1 MNDAQNHQNNPQA
14 PQGGPQPGPAAQ
26 QPSAGP
32 QGYGPAQYQGYQ
44 EPQANGYGYPPA
56 PGNGPPPWAQH
67 GGYPAGYHPGGYQD
81 RYQGG
86 CGHPPAPGNNP
97 SWAHQDHHRGGH
109 PAYYGPQTQTQGYYP
124 PGHGAYPAYHPGY
137 HPGYA
142 SAQAAA
148 AYAHDSGLSSFFNFR
163 DERFIKGAITGAA
176 LTFLLTND
184 SVQKNAIKSVV
195 KLWTLFQGGVEEIKE
210 RFKDA
215 EAEIKTETQPSN
227 P

>member
-1 MNDAQNHQNNPQA
+1 MNEAQNNPQT
-14 PQGGPQPGPAAQ
+14 PPNGPAPGPAAQ
-26 QPSAGP
+26 QGAP
-32 QGYGPAQYQGYQ
+32 GYGPLPGYQ
-44 EPQANGYGYPPA
+44 DQPVGGYGYPPA

-67 GGYPAGYHPGGYQD
+67 GGHPAGYHPGGYQD
-81 RYQGG
+81 QYQGG

-97 SWAHQDHHRGGH
+97 PWAHQDHHRGGH
-109 PAYYGPQTQTQGYYP
+109 PAYYGPPPQAPSYP
-124 PGHGAYPAYHPGY
+124 PAGYSARPGY

-142 SAQAAA
+142 PPA

-195 KLWTLFQGGVEEIKE
+195 KLWTLFQGGMEEIKE

>member
-1 MNDAQNHQNNPQA
+1 MNEAQNNPQT
-14 PQGGPQPGPAAQ
+14 PPNGPAPAAQ
-26 QPSAGP
+26 QGAP
-32 QGYGPAQYQGYQ
+32 GYGPPPGYQ
-44 EPQANGYGYPPA
+44 DQFAAGNGYPPA

-67 GGYPAGYHPGGYQD
+67 GGHQAGGYHPGGYQD

-86 CGHPPAPGNNP
+86 CAHPPAPGNNP
-97 SWAHQDHHRGGH
+97 PWAHQDHHRGGH
-109 PAYYGPQTQTQGYYP
+109 PAYYGPPPQAPGYP
-124 PGHGAYPAYHPGY
+124 PAGYGAAYHPGY
-137 HPGYA
+137 PPGYA
-142 SAQAAA
+142 P

-215 EAEIKTETQPSN
+215 EAEIKTEAN

>member
-1 MNDAQNHQNNPQA
+1 MNEAQNNPQTPPNGPA
-14 PQGGPQPGPAAQ
+14 PGAAQ
-26 QPSAGP
+26 QPAP
-32 QGYGPAQYQGYQ
+32 GYGPPPGYQ
-44 EPQANGYGYPPA
+44 DQFAAGYGYPPA
-56 PGNGPPPWAQH
+56 PGNGPPPWAQPGAH
-67 GGYPAGYHPGGYQD
+67 QGYPPGGYQD

-97 SWAHQDHHRGGH
+97 PWAHQDHHRGGH
-109 PAYYGPQTQTQGYYP
+109 PAYYGSSQAPGYP
-124 PGHGAYPAYHPGY
+124 PSGYGAHPAYHPGY
-137 HPGYA
+137 QPGYA
-142 SAQAAA
+142 P

-215 EAEIKTETQPSN
+215 EAEIKTEANQ
-227 P
+227 